1 MLQNQRIRE
10 CIAEDVWYR
19 IFPEVRDE
27 YKLDLCQFYAKSI
40 SWQRHVNNEVV
51 KFYDPMESIHP
62 YVTRHHKII
71 HYHDRRCTPLRE
83 SFFLSH
89 ILPFTFL
96 TFCRKTSKVTSFHPF
111 SKRTSCSS
119 YSFSNFAI
127 DWIQLIYFFIFQI
140 YFLFSAPWQLFW
152 FQLIYFFYAILIYN
166 II

>member
-1 MLQNQRIRE
+1 MLGRYE
-10 CIAEDVWYR
+10 CFKTNVYVNVSLNMSDVESFLTYVTNINLIYVNFMR
-19 IFPEVRDE
+19 SHI
-27 YKLDLCQFYAKSI
+27 YLLDII

-62 YVTRHHKII
+62 YIKRHHKII
-71 HYHDRRCTPLRE
+71 HYHDRRCTPLCG

-96 TFCRKTSKVTSFHPF
+96 TFCKMASKVTSFHPF

-127 DWIQLIYFFIFQI
+127 DWIQLIYFFVLQIFSSLRAVT
-140 YFLFSAPWQLFW
+140 F
-152 FQLIYFFYAILIYN
+152 ILIPIN
-166 II
+166 